1 MSATFSKPLR
11 IATRKSKLAL
21 WQAEFVKA
29 ELQAQHPGLEV
40 ELVTFTTQGDKI
52 LDTPLAKIGGKGLF
66 VKELEAAMLDGR
78 ADIAVHS
85 MKDVPMEF
93 PEGLG
98 LSVICERENP
108 TDAFVSN
115 QYKTLSDLPQGAH
128 VGTSSLRRQCQI
140 LAARPDLKVSSLRGN
155 VQTRLGKLDA
165 GEFDAIILASAGL
178 IRLELQERIAD
189 FISDEVSLPAG
200 GQGAVGIECRMD
212 DQATQA
218 LLAPL
223 HHQESAYRVLAERA
237 LNRRLQGGCQ
247 VPIAC
252 FATLDGEEIHLRG
265 LVGSDDGQQ
274 MIRTEIR
281 GHVDQAEQLGIQA
294 AEDLLAKG
302 AGDILAQVYGH
313 EVK

>member
-1 MSATFSKPLR
+1 MSASNTLR

-29 ELQAQHPGLEV
+29 ELQRFHPELEV

-115 QYKTLSDLPQGAH
+115 KYKSLAELPQGARL
-128 VGTSSLRRQCQI
+128 GTSSLRRQCQA

-165 GEFDAIILASAGL
+165 DEFDAIILASAGL
-178 IRLELQERIAD
+178 IRLELEERIAQ
-189 FISDEVSLPAG
+189 FIGDDIMLPAG
-200 GQGAVGIECRMD
+200 GQGAVGIECRTD
-212 DQATQA
+212 DKATQA

-223 HHQESAYRVLAERA
+223 HHQETAYRVYAERA
-237 LNRRLQGGCQ
+237 LNRRLEGGCQ

-252 FATLDGEEIHLRG
+252 YATLNGDQLHLRG
-265 LVGSDDGQQ
+265 LVGSDDGQNI
-274 MIRTEIR
+274 IRTEIS
-281 GHVDQAEQLGIQA
+281 GHVNDAEQMGIKA
-294 AEDLLAKG
+294 AEDLLTQG
-302 AGDILAQVYGH
+302 AGDILKQVYGH